1 MLPHMKLVFSQCL
14 VALMFLVF
22 APNASAVIGGL
33 KSDLKDDDESSE
45 EWQGIRTNLFQKRL
59 IDTKQAVIQID
70 IPKRAEFGATVPVAI
85 RAQVAQTTQRYIKK
99 MYLVVDKNPSAI
111 AAVYTLAPDIGQ
123 ADLETRIRVN
133 EYSHVRVI
141 AEMNDGKLSM
151 ASKYV
156 KVSGGCSA
164 PPNKDAAQHKRDLG
178 KIKWRIPDKIFAN
191 QTTPV
196 QLQVS
201 HPNNTGFEMDHIT
214 VMTIPPHYVSKMTVT
229 YSGKPVI
236 SAETDFSIS
245 ESPYLAFNFVP
256 KGNGELKA
264 EILDSK
270 EMKFEKTA
278 PVNVAEQSTR

>member
-1 MLPHMKLVFSQCL
+1 MLKMNKKSFRFIFISVF
-14 VALMFLVF
+14 FLF
-22 APNASAVIGGL
+22 TSSAIAAIGGL

-45 EWQGIRTNLFQKRL
+45 EWRGVRTNLFQTRP
-59 IDTKQAVIQID
+59 IDTKTPAILID
-70 IPKRAEFGATVPVAI
+70 IPRRAEFGATVPLSV
-85 RAQVAQTTQRYIKK
+85 RAQTAQTAQSYIKK
-99 MYLVVDKNPSAI
+99 MYLVVDKNPSAV

-151 ASKYV
+151 MSKYV

-164 PPNKDAAQHKRDLG
+164 PPNKDAATHKRDLG
-178 KIKWRIPDKIFAN
+178 KIKWRVPEKIFAN

-196 QLQVS
+196 QLQIS

-214 VMTIPPHYVSKMTVT
+214 VMTIPPHYVSKLNVT
-229 YSGKPVI
+229 YGGKPVI

-245 ESPYLAFNFVP
+245 ENPYLAFNFVP
-256 KGNGELKA
+256 KGDGELRA
-264 EILDSK
+264 EIFDSK

-278 PVNVAEQSTR
+278 PVKLSNQ

>member
-1 MLPHMKLVFSQCL
+1 MLRMNRKSSQFIL
-14 VALMFLVF
+14 ALMLMLF
-22 APNASAVIGGL
+22 ASSSFAVIGGL
-33 KSDLKDDDESSE
+33 KSDLKDDDETSE
-45 EWQGIRTNLFQKRL
+45 EWQGIRSNLFQKRV
-59 IDTKQAVIQID
+59 IDNKQPAILLD

-85 RAQVAQTTQRYIKK
+85 RAQTAQTANSYIKK
-99 MYLVVDKNPSAI
+99 MYLIVDKNPSAV
-111 AAVYTLAPDIGQ
+111 AAVYTLAADIGQ

-151 ASKYV
+151 VSKYV

-178 KIKWRIPDKIFAN
+178 KIKWRVPEKIFAN

-245 ESPYLAFNFVP
+245 ESPYIAFNFVP
-256 KGNGELKA
+256 KGDGELKA

-278 PVNVAEQSTR
+278 PVKLATGQ

>member
-1 MLPHMKLVFSQCL
+1 MPLLINQRLPQFILLLLLC
-14 VALMFLVF
+14 VF
-22 APNASAVIGGL
+22 ASSAMAAIGGL

-45 EWQGIRTNLFQKRL
+45 EWRGIRTNLFQARP
-59 IDTKQAVIQID
+59 IDNKSPAVQID
-70 IPKRAEFGATVPVAI
+70 IPRRAEFGATVPVAI
-85 RAQVAQTTQRYIKK
+85 RAQVAQSPQSYIRK

-164 PPNKDAAQHKRDLG
+164 PPNKDAAEHKRDLG
-178 KIKWRIPDKIFAN
+178 KIKWRLPEKVFAN

-196 QLQVS
+196 QMQVS

-214 VMTIPPHYVSKMTVT
+214 VMTIPPHYVSRFVIT
-229 YSGKPVI
+229 YAGKPVL
-236 SAETDFSIS
+236 SAETDYSIS
-245 ESPYLAFNFVP
+245 ENPYIAFNFVP
-256 KGNGELKA
+256 KSNGELKA
-264 EILDSK
+264 EIFDSK
-270 EMKFEKTA
+270 EMKFEKSATVKLGG
-278 PVNVAEQSTR
+278 P

>member
-1 MLPHMKLVFSQCL
+1 MKSVIQFRQLILFFFASLLVSQST
-14 VALMFLVF
+14 F
-22 APNASAVIGGL
+22 AVIGGL

-45 EWQGIRTNLFQKRL
+45 EWRGIRTNLFQTRP
-59 IDTKQAVIQID
+59 IDNKQPTILID
-70 IPKRAEFGATVPVAI
+70 IPKRAEFGATVPLSI
-85 RAQVAQTTQRYIKK
+85 RAQVAQTPQSYIKK
-99 MYLVVDKNPSAI
+99 MYLIVDKNPSAV

-151 ASKYV
+151 SSKYV

-178 KIKWRIPDKIFAN
+178 KIKWRVPEKIFAN

-214 VMTIPPHYVSKMTVT
+214 VMTIPPHYVSRMTVT
-229 YSGKPVI
+229 YAGKPVI

-245 ESPYLAFNFVP
+245 ESPYISFNFVP
-256 KGNGELKA
+256 KGDGELKA

-278 PVNVAEQSTR
+278 PVKLAGQ

>member
-1 MLPHMKLVFSQCL
+1 MLKLNQKKLHAIF
-14 VALMFLVF
+14 ALLLFGF
-22 APNASAVIGGL
+22 TSSAFAVIGGL

-45 EWQGIRTNLFQKRL
+45 EWQGIRTNLFQKRS
-59 IDTKQAVIQID
+59 IDNKQPVILID
-70 IPKRAEFGATVPVAI
+70 IPKRAEFGATVPVSI
-85 RAQVAQTTQRYIKK
+85 RAQTAQTAQSYIKK
-99 MYLVVDKNPSAI
+99 IYLIVDKNPSAV

-151 ASKYV
+151 SSKYV

-178 KIKWRIPDKIFAN
+178 KIKWRVPDKIFAN

-229 YSGKPVI
+229 YAGKPVI

-245 ESPYLAFNFVP
+245 ESPYIAFNFVP
-256 KGNGELKA
+256 KGDGELKA

-270 EMKFEKTA
+270 EMKFEKSA
-278 PVNVAEQSTR
+278 PVKLAGQ

>member
-1 MLPHMKLVFSQCL
+1 MKPSLSFRHIISLLLLALFTSQT
-14 VALMFLVF
+14 AG
-22 APNASAVIGGL
+22 AAIGGL

-45 EWQGIRTNLFQKRL
+45 EWQGIRTNFFQKRN
-59 IDTKQAVIQID
+59 IDTKQPAILID
-70 IPKRAEFGATVPVAI
+70 IPKRAEFGATVPVSI
-85 RAQVAQTTQRYIKK
+85 RAQVAQTAQNHIKK
-99 MYLVVDKNPSAI
+99 MYLVVDKNPSAV

-123 ADLETRIRVN
+123 ADIETRIRVN

-141 AEMNDGKLSM
+141 AEMNNGKLSM

-178 KIKWRIPDKIFAN
+178 KIKWRLPDKIFAN

-214 VMTIPPHYVSKMTVT
+214 VMTIPPHYVSKMSVT

-245 ESPYLAFNFVP
+245 ESPYIAFNFVP
-256 KGNGELKA
+256 KGDGELKA
-264 EILDSK
+264 EIIDSK
-270 EMKFEKTA
+270 EMKFEKSA
-278 PVNVAEQSTR
+278 PVKLANTK

>member
-1 MLPHMKLVFSQCL
+1 MKLIFLLRYLTLFLFGTLLVSQS
-14 VALMFLVF
+14 AF
-22 APNASAVIGGL
+22 AVIGGL
-33 KSDLKDDDESSE
+33 KSDLKDEDESSE
-45 EWQGIRTNLFQKRL
+45 EWQGIRTNLFQTRL
-59 IDTKQAVIQID
+59 IDNKQPAVMID
-70 IPKRAEFGATVPVAI
+70 IPKRAAFGATVPLSI
-85 RAQVAQTTQRYIKK
+85 RAQVAQTPQSYIKK
-99 MYLVVDKNPSAI
+99 MYLVVDKNPSAV

-123 ADLETRIRVN
+123 ADIETRIRVN

-178 KIKWRIPDKIFAN
+178 KIKWRLPDKIFAN

-214 VMTIPPHYVSKMTVT
+214 VMTIPPHYVSKMIVT

-245 ESPYLAFNFVP
+245 ESPYIAFNFVP
-256 KGNGELKA
+256 KGDGELKA

-270 EMKFEKTA
+270 EMKFEKSA
-278 PVNVAEQSTR
+278 PVKLAGQ

>member
-1 MLPHMKLVFSQCL
+1 MKFLLQIRYAALFCFIGLVMSQT
-14 VALMFLVF
+14 A
-22 APNASAVIGGL
+22 AAAIGGL
-33 KSDLKDDDESSE
+33 KSDMKDDDESSE
-45 EWQGIRTNLFQKRL
+45 EWQNIRTNLFQTRA
-59 IDTKQAVIQID
+59 IDNKQPAILID
-70 IPKRAEFGATVPVAI
+70 IPRRAEFGATVPVSI
-85 RAQVAQTTQRYIKK
+85 RAQVAQTAPRFIKK

-111 AAVYTLAPDIGQ
+111 AAIYTLAPDIGQ

-164 PPNKDAAQHKRDLG
+164 PPNKDAAEHKRDLG
-178 KIKWRIPDKIFAN
+178 KIKWRLPEKIFAN

-214 VMTIPPHYVSKMTVT
+214 VMTIPPHYVSKL
-229 YSGKPVI
+229 
-236 SAETDFSIS
+236 SI
-245 ESPYLAFNFVP
+245 
-256 KGNGELKA
+256 
-264 EILDSK
+264 
-270 EMKFEKTA
+270 T
-278 PVNVAEQSTR
+278 